1 VKTIYAYDNRIVY
14 VSGLSKL
21 RGLENLYLQDNR
33 VYSLEDWSE
42 DLPGLRIL
50 HLQGNAVPALAGLSA
65 SGRLEELLINEQR
78 IPQALRLDEPT
89 IRAIGGSLR
98 TLDVSRNGLRDLAPL
113 RGLVRLEAL
122 TATENQVEAPG
133 LYPVLEA
140 CRLLRTLS
148 VHGNPLTQKR
158 KWQDEV
164 ILRSASVEE
173 IDGKPVGKARAFL
186 QNLNARKVKAG
197 VA

>member
-1 VKTIYAYDNRIVY
+1 MDSPSDQFSELPFSVNIAKTG
-14 VSGLSKL
+14 S
-21 RGLENLYLQDNR
+21 Q
-33 VYSLEDWSE
+33 
-42 DLPGLRIL
+42 
-50 HLQGNAVPALAGLSA
+50 
-65 SGRLEELLINEQR
+65 
-78 IPQALRLDEPT
+78 
-89 IRAIGGSLR
+89 AIGGSLR

-158 KWQDEV
+158 KWQDEG
-164 ILRSASVEE
+164 E
-173 IDGKPVGKARAFL
+173 I
-186 QNLNARKVKAG
+186 AG
-197 VA
+197 